1 MDTMTTTA
9 AHIKDSSKVSGSND
23 FNTTT
28 KKDNGLGGF
37 EAISLE
43 EYDTPDQKGSDEHGD
58 LTETPSNRAS
68 NRKVRKDNDSST
80 VESLPLWDPGNC
92 GTTSNIETDKPAKR
106 KKQGKAEEKNG
117 ESKKFLRS
125 QSGIK
130 I

>member
-1 MDTMTTTA
+1 M
-9 AHIKDSSKVSGSND
+9 KNSSHVSHSIAFDNS
-23 FNTTT
+23 T
-28 KKDNGLGGF
+28 KKYNGLGGS
-37 EAISLE
+37 EATSKVE
-43 EYDTPDQKGSDEHGD
+43 NDTPDHEGSDEHGD

>member
-1 MDTMTTTA
+1 MTTTA

-58 LTETPSNRAS
+58 LTETPSNKKSDKTFKEEAILTLINQPKWKSRAKS
-68 NRKVRKDNDSST
+68 KKTRKDQIMF
-80 VESLPLWDPGNC
+80 L
-92 GTTSNIETDKPAKR
+92 SNQTAVSIPMSR
-106 KKQGKAEEKNG
+106 QGADEYHI
-117 ESKKFLRS
+117 S
-125 QSGIK
+125 QNS
-130 I
+130 